1 MIRCLSW
8 GRPAAYALWM
18 GFCGALAA
26 GCSHGASSGGG
37 SVSCAQPSGCS
48 TPGPGTTQLSTPTI
62 SFMNDVMPIFQTS
75 CATSTL
81 CHQGITGSTVP
92 AMSLLYL
99 GDGAG
104 ASTDPLL
111 VYVALSA
118 VASHELP
125 TMSYVAPGDPTM
137 SYLMHKMD
145 GDMCQFTSQ
154 CDVLSA
160 SPIPCG
166 VVMPVPCAL
175 PDAQR
180 DVVRRWIAQGAQN
193 N

>member
-1 MIRCLSW
+1 MTA
-8 GRPAAYALWM
+8 GVAVA
-18 GFCGALAA
+18 GGLAA
-26 GCSHGASSGGG
+26 GCSNSSGKGS
-37 SVSCAQPSGCS
+37 SVSCPQPSGCS
-48 TPGPGTTQLSTPTI
+48 APGPGTTQLSSPTV
-62 SFMNDVMPIFQTS
+62 SFANDVYPLFQTS

-81 CHQGITGSTVP
+81 CHQGINGSTVP

-99 GDGAG
+99 GAGTGAP
-104 ASTDPLL
+104 ASDMLL

-125 TMSYVAPGDPTM
+125 SMSYVSPGDPTQ

-145 GDMCQFTSQ
+145 GDMCQFASQ
-154 CDVLSA
+154 CAIIPA
-160 SPIPCG
+160 SPTACG

-175 PDAQR
+175 ADTQR
-180 DVVRRWIAQGAQN
+180 DVVRRWIAQGATN

>member
-1 MIRCLSW
+1 
-8 GRPAAYALWM
+8 
-18 GFCGALAA
+18 
-26 GCSHGASSGGG
+26 
-37 SVSCAQPSGCS
+37 
-48 TPGPGTTQLSTPTI
+48 
-62 SFMNDVMPIFQTS
+62 MNDVMPIFQMS

-81 CHQGITGSTVP
+81 CHQGITGSTIP

-99 GDGAG
+99 GNGVG
-104 ASTDPLL
+104 GSTDPLT

-125 TMSYVAPGDPTM
+125 SMSYVSPGDPTQ

-145 GDMCQFTSQ
+145 GDMCQFAND
-154 CDVLSA
+154 CAVIPA
-160 SPIPCG
+160 SPTPCG

-175 PDAQR
+175 SDSQR
-180 DVVRRWIAQGAQN
+180 DVVRRWIAQGAMN

>member
-1 MIRCLSW
+1 
-8 GRPAAYALWM
+8 
-18 GFCGALAA
+18 
-26 GCSHGASSGGG
+26 
-37 SVSCAQPSGCS
+37 
-48 TPGPGTTQLSTPTI
+48 
-62 SFMNDVMPIFQTS
+62 
-75 CATSTL
+75 
-81 CHQGITGSTVP
+81 
-92 AMSLLYL
+92 MSLLYL

-118 VASHELP
+118 VPSHELP
-125 TMSYVAPGDPTM
+125 TMDYIAPGDPTM

-145 GDMCQFTSQ
+145 GDMCQFASQ
-154 CDVLSA
+154 CDVIPA
-160 SPIPCG
+160 SPTPCG

-175 PDAQR
+175 PVAQR